1 MILSYRARWYG
12 NLDILNSKNLSTIA
26 DFRDR
31 QGKSEEEQQ
40 QQEEEDPII
49 IEEDKTRSEIYNSKL
64 SKKFKANNKL
74 ETVLSS

>member
-1 MILSYRARWYG
+1 M
-12 NLDILNSKNLSTIA
+12 NSKNLSTIA
-26 DFRDR
+26 DSRDR
-31 QGKSEEEQQ
+31 QEKREEEE
-40 QQEEEDPII
+40 EEEDPII

>member
-1 MILSYRARWYG
+1 MILSYRVRWYG

-31 QGKSEEEQQ
+31 QEKN
-40 QQEEEDPII
+40 EEDPII